1 MNLPFPSANT
11 EHPTSE
17 KSLNA
22 KAFQSWRW
30 VFLAVILL
38 AAVTI
43 GAFYFSV
50 VQAQE
55 TNGAITGLTL
65 TSDTPGTLTVSWDT
79 ASPAPTDY
87 RVDWAKS
94 TEGYKSWK
102 VDEGHVYPAETA
114 KTVTITD
121 LAHDTE
127 YKIRMRARYYKG
139 EHEGKSWGGP
149 WAEESL
155 QVAANTQ
162 QEPATPTPEPTP
174 TPAPGTL
181 DEVNSTDD
189 GSGGLVL
196 SWQAPAAPHDQPAD
210 YRVNW
215 AKSADEYPS
224 YTQEDANAYPT
235 NSTHT
240 LEGLEYDTEYKIQ
253 IRARY
258 YQGEHED
265 SPWSGPWRE
274 TTAQVQQP
282 LPAAPNLTGTPLTPE
297 GQVMLVWQDPSDDS
311 ITGYQILR
319 GPDADSL
326 AVIEED
332 TGSSAT
338 IYTDTSPPAGQT
350 HTYAV
355 KARNAA
361 GLSPL
366 SDTVT
371 VTVPPAAPNL
381 TGTPLTPEGQVML
394 VWQDPSDDSITGYQ
408 ILRGPDADSL
418 AVIEEDTGSSATIY
432 TDTSPPAGQ
441 THTYAVKAR
450 NAAGLSPLS
459 DTVTV
464 TVPPAAP
471 NLTGTPLTP
480 EGQVMLVWQDP
491 SDDSITGYQIL
502 RGPDADSLAVIEED
516 TGSSA
521 TIYTDTSPPAGQTHT
536 YAVKARNA
544 AGLSPLSDTV
554 TVTVPPAAPTGLTA
568 LPTHDSLMLSWHTP
582 DHDGITGYQVLR
594 GPDADSLAVIEED
607 TGSSATIYTDTSPP
621 AGQTHTYAVKAR
633 NAAGLSP
640 LSDTVTVTVPPAA
653 PTGLTALPTHDSL
666 MLSWHTPDHDGI
678 TGYQVLRGPDA
689 DSLAVIEED
698 TGSSATIYT
707 DTSPAAG
714 QTHTYAVKARNA
726 AGLSPLS
733 DTVTVTVPP
742 AAPTGLTA
750 LPTHDSLMLSWHT
763 PDHDGIT
770 GYQVLR
776 GPDADS
782 LAVIEED
789 TGSSA
794 TIYTDTSPPAGQ
806 THTYAVKARNAA
818 GLSPLSDTVTVTVPP
833 AAPTG
838 LTALPTHD
846 SLMLSWHTPDH
857 DGITGYQ
864 ILRGPD
870 ADSLEVVATDT
881 GSLAPWYVDTD
892 VSEDTS
898 YAYAVKALGAGGESA
913 PSGVVEVSTLQA
925 ATITFVGPSVEE
937 DPPIAQQQQEGDP
950 PPSPYHLR
958 LFASHDRVTL
968 RWGSY
973 GCCGNVTGFRILR
986 GPSEDTLEVLV
997 ADTGS
1002 ATPWYVDSAV
1012 EAGTGYVYA
1021 IKSLNGNGES
1031 PESTS
1036 RSVTTSSAPGA
1047 NTLLSNMGAGVTGA
1061 PVGDA
1066 AFVGSGKAAQA
1077 FTTGDNAQGY
1087 NLEGVRVDVFRGND
1101 APIDPKVSLYATNGF
1116 RPSTLVY
1123 ELTPPERDHTLPDTD
1138 TRHVRSHEYRRGS
1151 EYYTAPAGATLSA
1164 NTRYLVVFEQ
1174 GSATDQAYSSSYY
1187 TMGNITGE
1195 ANSGAASGWS
1205 IGYSIHIDSGTQ
1217 IFRTKRQIAII
1228 GSAR

>member
-1 MNLPFPSANT
+1 MKFLYPSAVIRRRA
-11 EHPTSE
+11 SE
-17 KSLNA
+17 KGTHSE
-22 KAFQSWRW
+22 AFQSWRW
-30 VFLAVILL
+30 VLLAAILL
-38 AAVTI
+38 AVVTI
-43 GAFYFSV
+43 GTFYFSSA
-50 VQAQE
+50 QAQE
-55 TNGAITGLTL
+55 ANGAITGLTL

-94 TEGYKSWK
+94 TEEYQSWK

-139 EHEGKSWGGP
+139 EHENKSWGGP

-174 TPAPGTL
+174 TPAPGAL

-338 IYTDTSPPAGQT
+338 IYTDTSPAAGQT

-521 TIYTDTSPPAGQTHT
+521 TIYTDTSPAAGQTHT

-554 TVTVPPAAPTGLTA
+554 TVTVPPAAPNLTGTPLTPEGQVMLVWQDPSDDSITGYQILRGPDADSLAVIEEDTGSSATIYTDTSPTHTYAAGPCLRRLPTSDPRRTGHAGLAGPFGRFNHRLPDPARARRRLAGRHRGRHRVERDHLHRHVAAGGSDPHLRGEGKERRGPQPAATVTATMPPAAPTGLTA

-582 DHDGITGYQVLR
+582 DHDGITGYQV
-594 GPDADSLAVIEED
+594 
-607 TGSSATIYTDTSPP
+607 
-621 AGQTHTYAVKAR
+621 
-633 NAAGLSP
+633 
-640 LSDTVTVTVPPAA
+640 
-653 PTGLTALPTHDSL
+653 
-666 MLSWHTPDHDGI
+666 
-678 TGYQVLRGPDA
+678 
-689 DSLAVIEED
+689 
-698 TGSSATIYT
+698 
-707 DTSPAAG
+707 
-714 QTHTYAVKARNA
+714 
-726 AGLSPLS
+726 
-733 DTVTVTVPP
+733 
-742 AAPTGLTA
+742 
-750 LPTHDSLMLSWHT
+750 
-763 PDHDGIT
+763 
-770 GYQVLR
+770 
-776 GPDADS
+776 
-782 LAVIEED
+782 
-789 TGSSA
+789 
-794 TIYTDTSPPAGQ
+794 
-806 THTYAVKARNAA
+806 
-818 GLSPLSDTVTVTVPP
+818 
-833 AAPTG
+833 
-838 LTALPTHD
+838 
-846 SLMLSWHTPDH
+846 
-857 DGITGYQ
+857 
-864 ILRGPD
+864 LRGPD

-1116 RPSTLVY
+1116 RPSTPVY

-1138 TRHVRSHEYRRGS
+1138 TRHVRSHEYRMGS

>member
-94 TEGYKSWK
+94 TEEYQSWK

-139 EHEGKSWGGP
+139 EHENKSWGGP

-174 TPAPGTL
+174 TPAPGAL

-554 TVTVPPAAPTGLTA
+554 TVTVPPAAPNLTGIALTPEGQVM
-568 LPTHDSLMLSWHTP
+568 LVWQDPSDDS
-582 DHDGITGYQVLR
+582 ITGYQILR

-621 AGQTHTYAVKAR
+621 AGQTHTYAVKSR

-653 PTGLTALPTHDSL
+653 PNLTGIALTPEGQVMLVWQDPSDDS
-666 MLSWHTPDHDGI
+666 I
-678 TGYQVLRGPDA
+678 TGYQ
-689 DSLAVIEED
+689 I
-698 TGSSATIYT
+698 
-707 DTSPAAG
+707 
-714 QTHTYAVKARNA
+714 
-726 AGLSPLS
+726 
-733 DTVTVTVPP
+733 
-742 AAPTGLTA
+742 
-750 LPTHDSLMLSWHT
+750 
-763 PDHDGIT
+763 
-770 GYQVLR
+770 LR

-806 THTYAVKARNAA
+806 THTYAVKSRNAA
-818 GLSPLSDTVTVTVPP
+818 GLSPLSDTVTATMPP
-833 AAPTG
+833 VAPTG

-864 ILRGPD
+864 VLRGPD

-913 PSGVVEVSTLQA
+913 PSGVVEVSTLRA

-997 ADTGS
+997 TDTGS

-1138 TRHVRSHEYRRGS
+1138 TRHVRSHEYRMGS

>member
-17 KSLNA
+17 KSLNH

-174 TPAPGTL
+174 TPAPGAL

-338 IYTDTSPPAGQT
+338 IYTDTSPAAGQT

-432 TDTSPPAGQ
+432 TDTSPAAGQ

-521 TIYTDTSPPAGQTHT
+521 TIYTDTSPAAGQTHT

-554 TVTVPPAAPTGLTA
+554 TVTVPPAAPNLTGTPLT
-568 LPTHDSLMLSWHTP
+568 LEGQVMLVWQDPSDDS
-582 DHDGITGYQVLR
+582 ITGYQ
-594 GPDADSLAVIEED
+594 I
-607 TGSSATIYTDTSPP
+607 
-621 AGQTHTYAVKAR
+621 
-633 NAAGLSP
+633 
-640 LSDTVTVTVPPAA
+640 
-653 PTGLTALPTHDSL
+653 
-666 MLSWHTPDHDGI
+666 
-678 TGYQVLRGPDA
+678 LRGPDA

-742 AAPTGLTA
+742 AAPNLTGTPLT
-750 LPTHDSLMLSWHT
+750 LEGQVMLVWQDPSDDS
-763 PDHDGIT
+763 IT
-770 GYQVLR
+770 GYQILR

-794 TIYTDTSPPAGQ
+794 TIYTDTSPAAGQ

-818 GLSPLSDTVTVTVPP
+818 GLSPLSNTVTATMPP

>member
-1 MNLPFPSANT
+1 MKFLYPSAVIRRRA
-11 EHPTSE
+11 SE
-17 KSLNA
+17 KGTHSE
-22 KAFQSWRW
+22 AFQSWRW
-30 VFLAVILL
+30 VLLAAILL
-38 AAVTI
+38 AVVTI
-43 GAFYFSV
+43 GTFYFSSA
-50 VQAQE
+50 QAQE
-55 TNGAITGLTL
+55 ANGAITGLTL

-94 TEGYKSWK
+94 TEEYQSWK

-139 EHEGKSWGGP
+139 EHENKSWGGP

-155 QVAANTQ
+155 QVAGNTQ

-174 TPAPGTL
+174 TPAPGAL

-282 LPAAPNLTGTPLTPE
+282 LPAAPNLTGTPLTLEGQVMLVWQDPSDDSITGYQILRGPDADSLAVIEEDTGSSATIYTDTSPPAGQTHTYAVKARNAAGLSPLSDTVTVTVPPAAPNLTGTPLTLE

-521 TIYTDTSPPAGQTHT
+521 TIYTDTSPAAGQTYT

-544 AGLSPLSDTV
+544 AGLSPLSNTV
-554 TVTVPPAAPTGLTA
+554 TATMPPAAPTGLTA

-582 DHDGITGYQVLR
+582 DHDGITGYQV
-594 GPDADSLAVIEED
+594 
-607 TGSSATIYTDTSPP
+607 
-621 AGQTHTYAVKAR
+621 
-633 NAAGLSP
+633 
-640 LSDTVTVTVPPAA
+640 
-653 PTGLTALPTHDSL
+653 
-666 MLSWHTPDHDGI
+666 
-678 TGYQVLRGPDA
+678 
-689 DSLAVIEED
+689 
-698 TGSSATIYT
+698 
-707 DTSPAAG
+707 
-714 QTHTYAVKARNA
+714 
-726 AGLSPLS
+726 
-733 DTVTVTVPP
+733 
-742 AAPTGLTA
+742 
-750 LPTHDSLMLSWHT
+750 
-763 PDHDGIT
+763 
-770 GYQVLR
+770 
-776 GPDADS
+776 
-782 LAVIEED
+782 
-789 TGSSA
+789 
-794 TIYTDTSPPAGQ
+794 
-806 THTYAVKARNAA
+806 
-818 GLSPLSDTVTVTVPP
+818 
-833 AAPTG
+833 
-838 LTALPTHD
+838 
-846 SLMLSWHTPDH
+846 
-857 DGITGYQ
+857 
-864 ILRGPD
+864 LRGPD

-997 ADTGS
+997 AHTGS

>member
-55 TNGAITGLTL
+55 ANGAITGLTL

-94 TEGYKSWK
+94 TEEYQSWK

-139 EHEGKSWGGP
+139 EHENKSWGGP

-174 TPAPGTL
+174 TPAPGAL

-338 IYTDTSPPAGQT
+338 IYTDTSPAAGQT

-432 TDTSPPAGQ
+432 TDTSPAAGQ

-459 DTVTV
+459 DTVT
-464 TVPPAAP
+464 
-471 NLTGTPLTP
+471 
-480 EGQVMLVWQDP
+480 
-491 SDDSITGYQIL
+491 
-502 RGPDADSLAVIEED
+502 
-516 TGSSA
+516 A
-521 TIYTDTSPPAGQTHT
+521 TM
-536 YAVKARNA
+536 
-544 AGLSPLSDTV
+544 
-554 TVTVPPAAPTGLTA
+554 PPAAPTGLTA

-582 DHDGITGYQVLR
+582 DHDGITGYQV
-594 GPDADSLAVIEED
+594 
-607 TGSSATIYTDTSPP
+607 
-621 AGQTHTYAVKAR
+621 
-633 NAAGLSP
+633 
-640 LSDTVTVTVPPAA
+640 
-653 PTGLTALPTHDSL
+653 
-666 MLSWHTPDHDGI
+666 
-678 TGYQVLRGPDA
+678 
-689 DSLAVIEED
+689 
-698 TGSSATIYT
+698 
-707 DTSPAAG
+707 
-714 QTHTYAVKARNA
+714 
-726 AGLSPLS
+726 
-733 DTVTVTVPP
+733 
-742 AAPTGLTA
+742 
-750 LPTHDSLMLSWHT
+750 
-763 PDHDGIT
+763 
-770 GYQVLR
+770 
-776 GPDADS
+776 
-782 LAVIEED
+782 
-789 TGSSA
+789 
-794 TIYTDTSPPAGQ
+794 
-806 THTYAVKARNAA
+806 
-818 GLSPLSDTVTVTVPP
+818 
-833 AAPTG
+833 
-838 LTALPTHD
+838 
-846 SLMLSWHTPDH
+846 
-857 DGITGYQ
+857 
-864 ILRGPD
+864 LRGPD

-1061 PVGDA
+1061 PRRRCRICWQRK
-1066 AFVGSGKAAQA
+1066 GSP
-1077 FTTGDNAQGY
+1077 
-1087 NLEGVRVDVFRGND
+1087 GVHNRRQCAGIQ
-1101 APIDPKVSLYATNGF
+1101 PGG
-1116 RPSTLVY
+1116 RPSGRL
-1123 ELTPPERDHTLPDTD
+1123 PGERCSH
-1138 TRHVRSHEYRRGS
+1138 RSESFSICHQW
-1151 EYYTAPAGATLSA
+1151 
-1164 NTRYLVVFEQ
+1164 V
-1174 GSATDQAYSSSYY
+1174 QAL
-1187 TMGNITGE
+1187 
-1195 ANSGAASGWS
+1195 
-1205 IGYSIHIDSGTQ
+1205 HPCL
-1217 IFRTKRQIAII
+1217 
-1228 GSAR
+1228 

>member
-1 MNLPFPSANT
+1 MKFLYPSAVIRRRA
-11 EHPTSE
+11 SE
-17 KSLNA
+17 KGTHSE
-22 KAFQSWRW
+22 AFQSWRW
-30 VFLAVILL
+30 VLLAAILL
-38 AAVTI
+38 AVVTI
-43 GAFYFSV
+43 GTFYFSS

-55 TNGAITGLTL
+55 ANGAITGLTL

-94 TEGYKSWK
+94 TEEYQSWK

-139 EHEGKSWGGP
+139 EHENKSWGGP
-149 WAEESL
+149 WSEESL

-174 TPAPGTL
+174 TPAPGAL

-338 IYTDTSPPAGQT
+338 IYTDTSPAAGQT

-432 TDTSPPAGQ
+432 TDTSPAAGQ

-471 NLTGTPLTP
+471 NLTGIALTP

-521 TIYTDTSPPAGQTHT
+521 TIYTDTSPAAGLTHT

-554 TVTVPPAAPTGLTA
+554 TVTVPPAAPNLTGIALTPEGQVM
-568 LPTHDSLMLSWHTP
+568 LVWQDPSDDS
-582 DHDGITGYQVLR
+582 
-594 GPDADSLAVIEED
+594 
-607 TGSSATIYTDTSPP
+607 
-621 AGQTHTYAVKAR
+621 
-633 NAAGLSP
+633 
-640 LSDTVTVTVPPAA
+640 
-653 PTGLTALPTHDSL
+653 
-666 MLSWHTPDHDGI
+666 
-678 TGYQVLRGPDA
+678 
-689 DSLAVIEED
+689 
-698 TGSSATIYT
+698 
-707 DTSPAAG
+707 
-714 QTHTYAVKARNA
+714 
-726 AGLSPLS
+726 
-733 DTVTVTVPP
+733 
-742 AAPTGLTA
+742 
-750 LPTHDSLMLSWHT
+750 
-763 PDHDGIT
+763 
-770 GYQVLR
+770 
-776 GPDADS
+776 
-782 LAVIEED
+782 
-789 TGSSA
+789 
-794 TIYTDTSPPAGQ
+794 
-806 THTYAVKARNAA
+806 
-818 GLSPLSDTVTVTVPP
+818 
-833 AAPTG
+833 
-838 LTALPTHD
+838 
-846 SLMLSWHTPDH
+846 
-857 DGITGYQ
+857 ITGYQ

-870 ADSLEVVATDT
+870 ADSL
-881 GSLAPWYVDTD
+881 
-892 VSEDTS
+892 
-898 YAYAVKALGAGGESA
+898 AVIE
-913 PSGVVEVSTLQA
+913 
-925 ATITFVGPSVEE
+925 
-937 DPPIAQQQQEGDP
+937 
-950 PPSPYHLR
+950 
-958 LFASHDRVTL
+958 
-968 RWGSY
+968 
-973 GCCGNVTGFRILR
+973 
-986 GPSEDTLEVLV
+986 
-997 ADTGS
+997 
-1002 ATPWYVDSAV
+1002 
-1012 EAGTGYVYA
+1012 
-1021 IKSLNGNGES
+1021 
-1031 PESTS
+1031 
-1036 RSVTTSSAPGA
+1036 
-1047 NTLLSNMGAGVTGA
+1047 
-1061 PVGDA
+1061 
-1066 AFVGSGKAAQA
+1066 
-1077 FTTGDNAQGY
+1077 
-1087 NLEGVRVDVFRGND
+1087 
-1101 APIDPKVSLYATNGF
+1101 
-1116 RPSTLVY
+1116 
-1123 ELTPPERDHTLPDTD
+1123 
-1138 TRHVRSHEYRRGS
+1138 
-1151 EYYTAPAGATLSA
+1151 
-1164 NTRYLVVFEQ
+1164 
-1174 GSATDQAYSSSYY
+1174 
-1187 TMGNITGE
+1187 
-1195 ANSGAASGWS
+1195 
-1205 IGYSIHIDSGTQ
+1205 
-1217 IFRTKRQIAII
+1217 
-1228 GSAR
+1228 

>member
-1 MNLPFPSANT
+1 MKFLYPSAVIRRRA
-11 EHPTSE
+11 SE
-17 KSLNA
+17 KGTHSE
-22 KAFQSWRW
+22 AFQSWRW
-30 VFLAVILL
+30 VLLAAILL
-38 AAVTI
+38 AVVTI
-43 GAFYFSV
+43 GTFYFSSA
-50 VQAQE
+50 QAQE
-55 TNGAITGLTL
+55 ANGAITGLTL

-94 TEGYKSWK
+94 TEEYQSWK

-139 EHEGKSWGGP
+139 EHENKSWGGP

-174 TPAPGTL
+174 TPAPGAL

-594 GPDADSLAVIEED
+594 GPDADSL
-607 TGSSATIYTDTSPP
+607 
-621 AGQTHTYAVKAR
+621 
-633 NAAGLSP
+633 
-640 LSDTVTVTVPPAA
+640 
-653 PTGLTALPTHDSL
+653 
-666 MLSWHTPDHDGI
+666 
-678 TGYQVLRGPDA
+678 
-689 DSLAVIEED
+689 
-698 TGSSATIYT
+698 
-707 DTSPAAG
+707 
-714 QTHTYAVKARNA
+714 
-726 AGLSPLS
+726 
-733 DTVTVTVPP
+733 
-742 AAPTGLTA
+742 
-750 LPTHDSLMLSWHT
+750 
-763 PDHDGIT
+763 
-770 GYQVLR
+770 
-776 GPDADS
+776 
-782 LAVIEED
+782 
-789 TGSSA
+789 
-794 TIYTDTSPPAGQ
+794 
-806 THTYAVKARNAA
+806 
-818 GLSPLSDTVTVTVPP
+818 
-833 AAPTG
+833 
-838 LTALPTHD
+838 
-846 SLMLSWHTPDH
+846 
-857 DGITGYQ
+857 
-864 ILRGPD
+864 
-870 ADSLEVVATDT
+870 EVVATDT

-1138 TRHVRSHEYRRGS
+1138 TRHVRSHEYRMGS

>member
-1 MNLPFPSANT
+1 MKFLYPSAVIRRRA
-11 EHPTSE
+11 SE
-17 KSLNA
+17 KGTHSE
-22 KAFQSWRW
+22 AFQPWRW
-30 VFLAVILL
+30 VLLAAILL
-38 AAVTI
+38 AVVTI
-43 GAFYFSV
+43 GTFYFSSA
-50 VQAQE
+50 QAQE
-55 TNGAITGLTL
+55 ANGAITGLTL

-174 TPAPGTL
+174 TPAPGAL

-381 TGTPLTPEGQVML
+381 TGTPLTPQGQVML

-554 TVTVPPAAPTGLTA
+554 TVTVPPAAPNLTGIPLT
-568 LPTHDSLMLSWHTP
+568 LEGQVMLVWQDPSDDS
-582 DHDGITGYQVLR
+582 ITGYQILR

-640 LSDTVTVTVPPAA
+640 LSNTVT
-653 PTGLTALPTHDSL
+653 
-666 MLSWHTPDHDGI
+666 
-678 TGYQVLRGPDA
+678 
-689 DSLAVIEED
+689 
-698 TGSSATIYT
+698 AT
-707 DTSPAAG
+707 
-714 QTHTYAVKARNA
+714 
-726 AGLSPLS
+726 
-733 DTVTVTVPP
+733 
-742 AAPTGLTA
+742 
-750 LPTHDSLMLSWHT
+750 M
-763 PDHDGIT
+763 
-770 GYQVLR
+770 
-776 GPDADS
+776 
-782 LAVIEED
+782 
-789 TGSSA
+789 
-794 TIYTDTSPPAGQ
+794 
-806 THTYAVKARNAA
+806 
-818 GLSPLSDTVTVTVPP
+818 PP

>member
-1 MNLPFPSANT
+1 MKFLYPSAVIRRRA
-11 EHPTSE
+11 SE
-17 KSLNA
+17 KGTHSE
-22 KAFQSWRW
+22 AFQSWRW
-30 VFLAVILL
+30 ILL
-38 AAVTI
+38 AAILLAVVTI
-43 GAFYFSV
+43 GTFYFSSA
-50 VQAQE
+50 QAQE
-55 TNGAITGLTL
+55 ANGAITGLTL

-139 EHEGKSWGGP
+139 EHENKSWGGP

-174 TPAPGTL
+174 TPAPGAL

-459 DTVTV
+459 NTVT
-464 TVPPAAP
+464 
-471 NLTGTPLTP
+471 
-480 EGQVMLVWQDP
+480 
-491 SDDSITGYQIL
+491 
-502 RGPDADSLAVIEED
+502 
-516 TGSSA
+516 A
-521 TIYTDTSPPAGQTHT
+521 TM
-536 YAVKARNA
+536 
-544 AGLSPLSDTV
+544 
-554 TVTVPPAAPTGLTA
+554 PPAAPTGLTA

-582 DHDGITGYQVLR
+582 DHDGITGYQV
-594 GPDADSLAVIEED
+594 
-607 TGSSATIYTDTSPP
+607 
-621 AGQTHTYAVKAR
+621 
-633 NAAGLSP
+633 
-640 LSDTVTVTVPPAA
+640 
-653 PTGLTALPTHDSL
+653 
-666 MLSWHTPDHDGI
+666 
-678 TGYQVLRGPDA
+678 
-689 DSLAVIEED
+689 
-698 TGSSATIYT
+698 
-707 DTSPAAG
+707 
-714 QTHTYAVKARNA
+714 
-726 AGLSPLS
+726 
-733 DTVTVTVPP
+733 
-742 AAPTGLTA
+742 
-750 LPTHDSLMLSWHT
+750 
-763 PDHDGIT
+763 
-770 GYQVLR
+770 
-776 GPDADS
+776 
-782 LAVIEED
+782 
-789 TGSSA
+789 
-794 TIYTDTSPPAGQ
+794 
-806 THTYAVKARNAA
+806 
-818 GLSPLSDTVTVTVPP
+818 
-833 AAPTG
+833 
-838 LTALPTHD
+838 
-846 SLMLSWHTPDH
+846 
-857 DGITGYQ
+857 
-864 ILRGPD
+864 LRGPD

-1116 RPSTLVY
+1116 RPSTPVY

-1138 TRHVRSHEYRRGS
+1138 TRHVRSHEYRMGS

>member
-94 TEGYKSWK
+94 TEEYQSWK

-139 EHEGKSWGGP
+139 EHENKSWGGP

-174 TPAPGTL
+174 TPAPGAL

-544 AGLSPLSDTV
+544 AGLSPLSNTV
-554 TVTVPPAAPTGLTA
+554 TATMPPAAPNLTGTPLTPEGQVM
-568 LPTHDSLMLSWHTP
+568 LVWQDPSDDS
-582 DHDGITGYQVLR
+582 ITGYQILR

-640 LSDTVTVTVPPAA
+640 LSNTVTATMPPAA

-678 TGYQVLRGPDA
+678 TGYQV
-689 DSLAVIEED
+689 
-698 TGSSATIYT
+698 
-707 DTSPAAG
+707 
-714 QTHTYAVKARNA
+714 
-726 AGLSPLS
+726 
-733 DTVTVTVPP
+733 
-742 AAPTGLTA
+742 
-750 LPTHDSLMLSWHT
+750 
-763 PDHDGIT
+763 
-770 GYQVLR
+770 
-776 GPDADS
+776 
-782 LAVIEED
+782 
-789 TGSSA
+789 
-794 TIYTDTSPPAGQ
+794 
-806 THTYAVKARNAA
+806 
-818 GLSPLSDTVTVTVPP
+818 
-833 AAPTG
+833 
-838 LTALPTHD
+838 
-846 SLMLSWHTPDH
+846 
-857 DGITGYQ
+857 
-864 ILRGPD
+864 LRGPD

>member
-30 VFLAVILL
+30 VFLTVILL

-174 TPAPGTL
+174 TPAPGAL

-326 AVIEED
+326 AVIRHRVERDHLHRHVAGGGSDPHLRGEGKERRPQPAIRHGHGDRASGGSHTGTPLTGHAGLAGPFGRFNHRLPDPARARRRLAGRHRGRRVERDHLHRHVAGGGSDAVKARNAAGLSPLSNTVTATMPPAAPTGLTALPTHDSLMLSWHTPDHDGITGYQILRGPDADSLAVIEED

-338 IYTDTSPPAGQT
+338 IYTDTSPAAGQT

-432 TDTSPPAGQ
+432 TDTSP
-441 THTYAVKAR
+441 
-450 NAAGLSPLS
+450 
-459 DTVTV
+459 
-464 TVPPAAP
+464 
-471 NLTGTPLTP
+471 
-480 EGQVMLVWQDP
+480 
-491 SDDSITGYQIL
+491 
-502 RGPDADSLAVIEED
+502 
-516 TGSSA
+516 
-521 TIYTDTSPPAGQTHT
+521 
-536 YAVKARNA
+536 
-544 AGLSPLSDTV
+544 
-554 TVTVPPAAPTGLTA
+554 
-568 LPTHDSLMLSWHTP
+568 
-582 DHDGITGYQVLR
+582 
-594 GPDADSLAVIEED
+594 
-607 TGSSATIYTDTSPP
+607 
-621 AGQTHTYAVKAR
+621 
-633 NAAGLSP
+633 
-640 LSDTVTVTVPPAA
+640 
-653 PTGLTALPTHDSL
+653 
-666 MLSWHTPDHDGI
+666 
-678 TGYQVLRGPDA
+678 
-689 DSLAVIEED
+689 
-698 TGSSATIYT
+698 
-707 DTSPAAG
+707 AAG

-733 DTVTVTVPP
+733 NTVT
-742 AAPTGLTA
+742 
-750 LPTHDSLMLSWHT
+750 
-763 PDHDGIT
+763 
-770 GYQVLR
+770 
-776 GPDADS
+776 
-782 LAVIEED
+782 
-789 TGSSA
+789 A
-794 TIYTDTSPPAGQ
+794 TM
-806 THTYAVKARNAA
+806 
-818 GLSPLSDTVTVTVPP
+818 PP

>member
-1 MNLPFPSANT
+1 MKFLYPSAVIRRRA
-11 EHPTSE
+11 SE
-17 KSLNA
+17 KGTHSE
-22 KAFQSWRW
+22 AFQSWRW
-30 VFLAVILL
+30 VLLAAILL
-38 AAVTI
+38 AVVTI
-43 GAFYFSV
+43 GTFYFSS

-55 TNGAITGLTL
+55 ANGAITGLTL

-94 TEGYKSWK
+94 TEEYQSWK

-139 EHEGKSWGGP
+139 EHENKSWGGP

-174 TPAPGTL
+174 TPAPGAL

-282 LPAAPNLTGTPLTPE
+282 LPAAPNLTGTPLTPQGQVMLVWQDPSDDSITGYQILRGPDADSLAVIEEDTGSSATIYTDTSPPAGQTHTYAVKARNAAGLSPLSGTVTVTVPPAAPNLTGTPLTPE

-544 AGLSPLSDTV
+544 AGLSPLSNTV
-554 TVTVPPAAPTGLTA
+554 TATMPPAAPTGLTA

-582 DHDGITGYQVLR
+582 DHDGITGYQV
-594 GPDADSLAVIEED
+594 
-607 TGSSATIYTDTSPP
+607 
-621 AGQTHTYAVKAR
+621 
-633 NAAGLSP
+633 
-640 LSDTVTVTVPPAA
+640 
-653 PTGLTALPTHDSL
+653 
-666 MLSWHTPDHDGI
+666 
-678 TGYQVLRGPDA
+678 
-689 DSLAVIEED
+689 
-698 TGSSATIYT
+698 
-707 DTSPAAG
+707 
-714 QTHTYAVKARNA
+714 
-726 AGLSPLS
+726 
-733 DTVTVTVPP
+733 
-742 AAPTGLTA
+742 
-750 LPTHDSLMLSWHT
+750 
-763 PDHDGIT
+763 
-770 GYQVLR
+770 
-776 GPDADS
+776 
-782 LAVIEED
+782 
-789 TGSSA
+789 
-794 TIYTDTSPPAGQ
+794 
-806 THTYAVKARNAA
+806 
-818 GLSPLSDTVTVTVPP
+818 
-833 AAPTG
+833 
-838 LTALPTHD
+838 
-846 SLMLSWHTPDH
+846 
-857 DGITGYQ
+857 
-864 ILRGPD
+864 LRGPD

-1031 PESTS
+1031 LESTS

-1138 TRHVRSHEYRRGS
+1138 TRHVRSHEYHRGS

>member
-50 VQAQE
+50 VQAQ
-55 TNGAITGLTL
+55 TDDGAITGLTL

-94 TEGYKSWK
+94 TEEYQSWK

-139 EHEGKSWGGP
+139 EHENKSWGGP

-174 TPAPGTL
+174 TPAPGAL

-371 VTVPPAAPNL
+371 ATMPPAAPNLTGTPLTPEGQVMLVWQDPSDDSITGYQILRGPDADSLAVIEGDTGSSATIYTDTSPAAGQTHTYAVKARNAAGLSPLSDTVTVTVPPAAPNL

-432 TDTSPPAGQ
+432 TDTSPAAGQ

-544 AGLSPLSDTV
+544 AGLSPLSNTV
-554 TVTVPPAAPTGLTA
+554 TATMPPAAPTGLTA

-582 DHDGITGYQVLR
+582 DHDGITGYQV
-594 GPDADSLAVIEED
+594 
-607 TGSSATIYTDTSPP
+607 
-621 AGQTHTYAVKAR
+621 
-633 NAAGLSP
+633 
-640 LSDTVTVTVPPAA
+640 
-653 PTGLTALPTHDSL
+653 
-666 MLSWHTPDHDGI
+666 
-678 TGYQVLRGPDA
+678 
-689 DSLAVIEED
+689 
-698 TGSSATIYT
+698 
-707 DTSPAAG
+707 
-714 QTHTYAVKARNA
+714 
-726 AGLSPLS
+726 
-733 DTVTVTVPP
+733 
-742 AAPTGLTA
+742 
-750 LPTHDSLMLSWHT
+750 
-763 PDHDGIT
+763 
-770 GYQVLR
+770 
-776 GPDADS
+776 
-782 LAVIEED
+782 
-789 TGSSA
+789 
-794 TIYTDTSPPAGQ
+794 
-806 THTYAVKARNAA
+806 
-818 GLSPLSDTVTVTVPP
+818 
-833 AAPTG
+833 
-838 LTALPTHD
+838 
-846 SLMLSWHTPDH
+846 
-857 DGITGYQ
+857 
-864 ILRGPD
+864 LRGPD

-1138 TRHVRSHEYRRGS
+1138 TRHVRSHEYRMGS